1 MSIDPAYIK
10 SAIETLELIQH
21 LYNYLKENQKENELP
36 NFLSQIESKG
46 DARVRSS
53 LGQTLGIDIP
63 VADQEGK
70 PTKYWE
76 GVRDMAKLAHKQWLA
91 NQDPNQFMQFLS
103 KTKGNLSTRI
113 APEEKPISPLEEML
127 QTGVPPREEAQPSS
141 PLEDILVEPAP
152 VPKPTPVPE
161 PTPVAE
167 PAPVPRP
174 TPVPETTP
182 VPEPTPVAEPVP
194 APKPIPI
201 PEPTPVAEPV
211 PAPKPIPI
219 PEPLSPQI
227 SPDTMTNLT
236 KPISPVTTS
245 DTPKITPEPSTP
257 AVPPTPDKF
266 QALDEALK
274 TSGLAQPTEEVSE
287 PSPSLTSM
295 LLQKDETG
303 EKEEDD
309 MLSLS
314 LREALKILRDEDED

>member
-21 LYNYLKENQKENELP
+21 LYNYLTENQKVNELP

-76 GVRDMAKLAHKQWLA
+76 GVRDMAKLAHKQWI
-91 NQDPNQFMQFLS
+91 QDPNKFIQFLV

-113 APEEKPISPLEEML
+113 APEEKLISPLEEIL
-127 QTGVPPREEAQPSS
+127 QTGPTTREEVQPTS
-141 PLEDILVEPAP
+141 PLEDMLAEP
-152 VPKPTPVPE
+152 VPVSQPTPVPE
-161 PTPVAE
+161 PTPIAE
-167 PAPVPRP
+167 PVPVSQPI
-174 TPVPETTP
+174 P
-182 VPEPTPVAEPVP
+182 VPEPTTVAEPVPAPKSIPVAEPVPAPKSIPVAEPVP
-194 APKPIPI
+194 APKPIP
-201 PEPTPVAEPV
+201 V
-211 PAPKPIPI
+211 

-227 SPDTMTNLT
+227 TSDTMTEST
-236 KPISPVTTS
+236 QPISPITPTDS
-245 DTPKITPEPSTP
+245 PKITPEPSTP
-257 AVPPTPDKF
+257 AVPPPPDKF

-274 TSGLAQPTEEVSE
+274 TSGLTQPTEEVSE
-287 PSPSLTSM
+287 PSPSLSSM
-295 LLQKDETG
+295 LLQKDETSD
-303 EKEEDD
+303 KEEDD

>member
-21 LYNYLKENQKENELP
+21 LYNHLKENQKDNELP

-46 DARVRSS
+46 DARVQSS

-70 PTKYWE
+70 PTKFWE

-91 NQDPNQFMQFLS
+91 LKNPIKFIQFLGDTRGS
-103 KTKGNLSTRI
+103 LSTRI

-127 QTGVPPREEAQPSS
+127 RTEAPIKEEIQPTS
-141 PLEDILVEPAP
+141 PLEEMLTEPVPTPEPTPIVEP
-152 VPKPTPVPE
+152 VPTPE
-161 PTPVAE
+161 PTPV
-167 PAPVPRP
+167 V
-174 TPVPETTP
+174 
-182 VPEPTPVAEPVP
+182 EPVP
-194 APKPIPI
+194 
-201 PEPTPVAEPV
+201 
-211 PAPKPIPI
+211 
-219 PEPLSPQI
+219 
-227 SPDTMTNLT
+227 
-236 KPISPVTTS
+236 
-245 DTPKITPEPSTP
+245 TPEPSIP
-257 AVPPTPDKF
+257 RVPPPPDKF

-274 TSGLAQPTEEVSE
+274 TSGLDQPTEEISE

-295 LLQKDETG
+295 LLQKDETT